1 MRTRMTALLRSPWL
15 AGSLLAAA
23 CGAPPAPRPAP
34 PPTTAAAP
42 WTWTFASDVE
52 RIDALFVAGRDVWG
66 VSQLGLVHWDRQS
79 GAVRIE
85 GPTAPGAEVT
95 AIASG
100 PDGTVYAG
108 LPSGIAWRTS
118 EGTWARTGA
127 GPLSGGVTALAPRA
141 AGGVWVGL
149 AGGLAWFEA
158 GLLHVVNDRHRVRA
172 FSVSPEGVVWAA
184 TDGFGVVRLGDEL
197 LEFTTGQG
205 VCGNQIRAVFAGA
218 GGRVGVTCLETRNRN
233 RFSIGVDGRFTT
245 YEMPELQ
252 NPIERVEPLADRV
265 LLWTVGA
272 DFQLEVESPL
282 PATAPGPAPK
292 GLPTGPQPLRARPV
306 ADVGIPEPPPPP
318 NPVAAGPVPPAAS
331 ASVTAPGPASAA
343 VAPGAAP
350 PATGVADEL
359 TRLAAGQVPPPAA
372 HVALPAPV
380 PMPAPIAAAPPP
392 PVDERPLEVRRA
404 AGSPIATGLWRA
416 RTYPAGMPTDA
427 EVTATRT
434 TADGTVWY
442 ALAHRGVVAV
452 QDAQRRRFTTQTLVP
467 AAESAGLV
475 SDGRGTVLVT
485 DGLRRLLRWRDGS
498 WTPWVV
504 DPDPAVTVLGA
515 GFDELGQAWA
525 AGWRPGETT
534 LRLYKA
540 MDTGPFAVIGRVEL
554 PANGG
559 PPRIGALAV
568 DREGRVI
575 FPLFHLDAAGKT
587 RAAGLARVPP
597 SMDRLELWRAQ
608 IFGEEGAPGEIRLP
622 DAWINTLALA
632 PAGGTLFL
640 GTNAGLAR
648 ISGTGL
654 RTFDE
659 NDFLASE
666 VILSLTL
673 APDGRLWAGTME
685 GLGYVAADEWHAV
698 RATGLGDRI
707 LALAA
712 DRERLWVGTDAGLFV
727 GQGTRFARVDQAN
740 GGFEVTGPVR
750 DIELDADG
758 SIWVL
763 TGQGVLRARPSGVR

>member
-1 MRTRMTALLRSPWL
+1 VVR
-15 AGSLLAAA
+15 
-23 CGAPPAPRPAP
+23 PPAPRPAP

-282 PATAPGPAPK
+282 PATRPGAGPQRPADGPATPP
-292 GLPTGPQPLRARPV
+292 GTACCGRRYSGASAAADSGRGRARFHPRRRRV
-306 ADVGIPEPPPPP
+306 SP
-318 NPVAAGPVPPAAS
+318 
-331 ASVTAPGPASAA
+331 APGPASAA

-372 HVALPAPV
+372 HVALPRTGPRCQPRSPRRPRHRWTSV
-380 PMPAPIAAAPPP
+380 PSRSAAPPAVP
-392 PVDERPLEVRRA
+392 SRR
-404 AGSPIATGLWRA
+404 GC
-416 RTYPAGMPTDA
+416 
-427 EVTATRT
+427 
-434 TADGTVWY
+434 
-442 ALAHRGVVAV
+442 
-452 QDAQRRRFTTQTLVP
+452 
-467 AAESAGLV
+467 
-475 SDGRGTVLVT
+475 
-485 DGLRRLLRWRDGS
+485 
-498 WTPWVV
+498 
-504 DPDPAVTVLGA
+504 
-515 GFDELGQAWA
+515 
-525 AGWRPGETT
+525 
-534 LRLYKA
+534 
-540 MDTGPFAVIGRVEL
+540 
-554 PANGG
+554 GG
-559 PPRIGALAV
+559 PEPTPPACRRTPR
-568 DREGRVI
+568 
-575 FPLFHLDAAGKT
+575 
-587 RAAGLARVPP
+587 
-597 SMDRLELWRAQ
+597 
-608 IFGEEGAPGEIRLP
+608 
-622 DAWINTLALA
+622 
-632 PAGGTLFL
+632 
-640 GTNAGLAR
+640 
-648 ISGTGL
+648 
-654 RTFDE
+654 
-659 NDFLASE
+659 
-666 VILSLTL
+666 
-673 APDGRLWAGTME
+673 
-685 GLGYVAADEWHAV
+685 
-698 RATGLGDRI
+698 
-707 LALAA
+707 
-712 DRERLWVGTDAGLFV
+712 
-727 GQGTRFARVDQAN
+727 
-740 GGFEVTGPVR
+740 
-750 DIELDADG
+750 
-758 SIWVL
+758 
-763 TGQGVLRARPSGVR
+763 